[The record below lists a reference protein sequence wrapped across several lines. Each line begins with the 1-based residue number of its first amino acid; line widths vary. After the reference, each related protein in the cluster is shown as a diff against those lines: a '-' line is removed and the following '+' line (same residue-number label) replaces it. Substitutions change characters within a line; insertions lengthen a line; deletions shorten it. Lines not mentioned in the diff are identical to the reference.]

1 MVPMGD
7 GGNQLGK
14 KRPNGMRFR
23 PLKLLQ
29 TISVSG
35 ADQSK
40 RLVGIKRVRRYGPG
54 IGLDLFLK

>member
-14 KRPNGMRFR
+14 TRPNGMRFGR
-23 PLKLLQ
+23 LKLPQ

-40 RLVGIKRVRRYGPG
+40 RLVGIKWV
-54 IGLDLFLK
+54 